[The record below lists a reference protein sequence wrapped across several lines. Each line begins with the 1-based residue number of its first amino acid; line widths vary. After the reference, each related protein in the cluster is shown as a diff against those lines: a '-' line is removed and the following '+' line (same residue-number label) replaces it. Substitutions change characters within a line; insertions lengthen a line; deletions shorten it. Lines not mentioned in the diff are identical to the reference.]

1 LSIVYLFFPDKVVIY
16 EFFKINNYS
25 NLKKLKN
32 IILLIFIFLANYFK
46 IKINL
51 RKIISMRRNKIR
63 EDDIQTV
70 FSYFDKNGD
79 QTIDQDE
86 FSQACDHLDLG
97 FNEQEK
103 KAMFE

>member
-1 LSIVYLFFPDKVVIY
+1 
-16 EFFKINNYS
+16 
-25 NLKKLKN
+25 
-32 IILLIFIFLANYFK
+32 
-46 IKINL
+46 
-51 RKIISMRRNKIR
+51 MRRNKIR